1 MGHHAANWCPV
12 KIGIQNGIVQSLC
25 RRVRLR
31 HATERQRWHHN
42 KRENGSLTDQEIIES
57 IEEVFQVCT
66 SLDRKALWNAV
77 VPTDAELGCVPPPDQ
92 KTVTFIPSFE
102 FFELEAFIALIDSLL
117 KSPSLPKKDKIRV
130 LLTGYCR
137 IMESDLPLAIVWNL
151 LRAAS
156 GNPEA
161 WTFTRVSKAG
171 DTLTCEYPRE
181 KIEEIYGLSK
191 SLCMKIGGVLDQ
203 LWEPYV
209 RNAVSHSQ
217 YFLSE
222 DRFLPSGGLSPIS
235 RKQGQSLGVKGRSM
249 TFDEVRVLYELARTF
264 VIGVADRWRQECKSL
279 NRSGT
284 NAKTV

>member
-1 MGHHAANWCPV
+1 M
-12 KIGIQNGIVQSLC
+12 L
-25 RRVRLR
+25 
-31 HATERQRWHHN
+31 
-42 KRENGSLTDQEIIES
+42 
-57 IEEVFQVCT
+57 
-66 SLDRKALWNAV
+66 
-77 VPTDAELGCVPPPDQ
+77 VPTDAELGCGPPPNQ

-117 KSPSLPKKDKIRV
+117 KSPSLPEKDKIRL

-191 SLCMKIGGVLDQ
+191 KPV
-203 LWEPYV
+203 
-209 RNAVSHSQ
+209 H
-217 YFLSE
+217 E
-222 DRFLPSGGLSPIS
+222 DRRCARSALGPLCPKRCESFTVFPERRQIFTVRRALPDLA
-235 RKQGQSLGVKGRSM
+235 K
-249 TFDEVRVLYELARTF
+249 ARTEPWSK
-264 VIGVADRWRQECKSL
+264 GALHDL
-279 NRSGT
+279 
-284 NAKTV
+284 

>member
-1 MGHHAANWCPV
+1 MGAND
-12 KIGIQNGIVQSLC
+12 L
-25 RRVRLR
+25 
-31 HATERQRWHHN
+31 
-42 KRENGSLTDQEIIES
+42 LTGQEIIES
-57 IEEVFQVCT
+57 IDEVFQVCMT
-66 SLDRKALWNAV
+66 LDRKALWNVV
-77 VPTDAELGCVPPPDQ
+77 VPTDAELGCELPPGQ
-92 KTVTFIPSFE
+92 KAVTYIPSFE
-102 FFELEAFIALIDSLL
+102 FFELEAFIALVDSLVQ
-117 KSPSLPKKDKIRV
+117 SPSLPEKDKIRL

-137 IMESDLPLAIVWNL
+137 IMESDLPLTIVWNL
-151 LRAAS
+151 LRATS
-156 GNPEA
+156 GNSEA

-191 SLCMKIGGVLDQ
+191 SLCMKIGGVVDQ
-203 LWEPYV
+203 LWDPHV

-264 VIGVADRWRQECKSL
+264 VIGVANRWREESKSL

-284 NAKTV
+284 NARTV